1 MRDPF
6 APRMDLSYPS
16 LRGQTKIHKWSKWI
30 TNGRTFHCS
39 GEQISRRKQL
49 YKLRMG
55 LCSTFRNYEVHQ
67 NQIFPEITT
76 KNREK
81 PVKIQMK
88 IRFSSKCVSVMLKTR
103 LCIEKTHVFTIKLKE
118 PKKPGKPE
126 KTGGKLKKSRNV
138 IYHLD

>member
-39 GEQISRRKQL
+39 GEQISRRKRL

-67 NQIFPEITT
+67 NRIFPEIPA
-76 KNREK
+76 KNR
-81 PVKIQMK
+81 
-88 IRFSSKCVSVMLKTR
+88 SKTGQNRSKT
-103 LCIEKTHVFTIKLKE
+103 
-118 PKKPGKPE
+118 GQKPE
-126 KTGGKLKKSRNV
+126 PYPVTSLNNFYYWTFLIISKKLFWPILAEPAV
-138 IYHLD
+138 LEQI